1 MNLCQL
7 IKILQ
12 DELKERTKGKYSS
25 SWLIAQL
32 QVIEESNRELPKW
45 VKDLIKQY
53 EKNKQ
58 LPKTKTKKRLMLKK
72 NLSILKTTWKLLY
85 LDHTAAEQK
94 M

>member
-12 DELKERTKGKYSS
+12 DELKERTKGKFKS

-45 VKDLIKQY
+45 VKDLIKEY
-53 EKNKQ
+53 EHKHNK
-58 LPKTKTKKRLMLKK
+58 
-72 NLSILKTTWKLLY
+72 
-85 LDHTAAEQK
+85 
-94 M
+94 